1 MRSVSADPK
10 DQVVVG
16 DDGSIRVAG
25 RGAALRLRDRAGKY
39 RVTLDMPGLIVLR
52 GERPES
58 ATAARVLMAGEIVS
72 RMTLLEIVN
81 MVANANWRG
90 ELHIYGPDAWRM
102 LVIDQGAL
110 KHATSDHPDDRLG
123 EVLYR
128 LGALSRAQ
136 LENVL
141 REMTP
146 ERRLGQI
153 VVERGLVK
161 HEKMFFYLQRQAE
174 QIFYASLLVSAGS
187 YLFGAPDETAA
198 PPPTTI
204 HVPLQSLL
212 LEGVQRIDEMALF
225 RARIPNLQ
233 ACPEV
238 QPVAGR
244 VSLDQKA
251 MTVLMYAD
259 GSRTIEEIAR
269 QTGFGEFET
278 LKTIYHLMQVGQVVL
293 RTGAQVDSEAVR
305 SLVGQFNDVM
315 RDIFAA
321 IATYGGIEQTRATL
335 AAWITNTGY
344 APFFGDRVE
353 EDGTL
358 SADRVVDALERA
370 PVDHPL
376 EGLHQ
381 ALHELAAFALFSA
394 TTWLPRDQELLL
406 ARDVNRRL
414 KAIRL

>member
-1 MRSVSADPK
+1 VAADPK
-10 DQVVVG
+10 DLVVIG

-25 RGAALRLRDRAGKY
+25 RGAAMKLRDRRGKY
-39 RVTLDMPGLIVLR
+39 RVVLDIPGLVVLR
-52 GERPES
+52 GEEERAEGAVPP
-58 ATAARVLMAGEIVS
+58 RVLMSGEIVS
-72 RMTLLEIVN
+72 RMTVLEIIN
-81 MVANANWRG
+81 GIANLNWRG
-90 ELHIYGPDAWRM
+90 ELHVYAPDAWRM

-136 LENVL
+136 LEGIL

-146 ERRLGQI
+146 ERRFGSI
-153 VVERGLVK
+153 VVERGLIK
-161 HEKMFFYLQRQAE
+161 HEKLFHYLQRQSE
-174 QIFYASLLVSAGS
+174 QIFYASLLVSEGT
-187 YLFGAPDETAA
+187 YMFVAPDEQGT

-204 HVPLQSLL
+204 HLPLQGLL
-212 LEGVQRIDEMALF
+212 MEGVQRIDEMALF
-225 RARIPNLQ
+225 RQRIPNMQ

-238 QPVAGR
+238 HPVQGR

-251 MTVLMYAD
+251 MTVLMYCD
-259 GSRTIEEIAR
+259 GTRNIEEIAR
-269 QTGFGEFET
+269 STGLGEFET
-278 LKTIYHLMQVGQVVL
+278 LKTIYHLIQVGQMVL
-293 RTGAQVDSEAVR
+293 RTGPKVDQDAVR
-305 SLVGQFNDVM
+305 HLVGQFNDVM

-321 IATYGGIEQTRATL
+321 IATYGGIEQTRSTL
-335 AAWITNTGY
+335 AAWISNTGY
-344 APFFGDRVE
+344 APFFGESVD
-353 EDGTL
+353 EDGAL
-358 SADRVVDALERA
+358 DANRVVTALEAA
-370 PVDHPL
+370 PAEHPL
-376 EGLHQ
+376 EALHQ